1 MCGTGH
7 AGMGVRPAVAARR
20 LSTIIFLLALPT
32 LWKDWWRTS
41 RYTRLFTLT
50 GASGTQQVVFSF
62 HRDGHYH
69 LQLRWSDGSGP
80 LMLGE
85 PGTYAGDCRTS
96 LLLTSHDGRAPDRQ
110 RSQRPRGQRCGRS
123 GPCAAQWLA
132 FVRLRPE
139 AALRCAASS
148 APSPASGLLFPRS
161 RQAPCRRSCRR
172 WLA

>member
-1 MCGTGH
+1 MRDGACRDGCSPCRGCST
-7 AGMGVRPAVAARR
+7 P
-20 LSTIIFLLALPT
+20 STIIFLLALPT

-96 LLLTSHDGRAPDRQ
+96 LLLTSHDGGARRIDSAANGHVVSDAGGAGHAQLNGWHLSDCDPK
-110 RSQRPRGQRCGRS
+110 PR
-123 GPCAAQWLA
+123 
-132 FVRLRPE
+132 
-139 AALRCAASS
+139 
-148 APSPASGLLFPRS
+148 
-161 RQAPCRRSCRR
+161 
-172 WLA
+172 